1 MGPECEAGAAYR
13 GRAADD
19 RSPEASTELTVRIPI
34 ATSKTMAAKDLK
46 RLRWPIEPAGVSNI
60 A

>member
-1 MGPECEAGAAYR
+1 MVAECEAGAAYR

-34 ATSKTMAAKDLK
+34 AASKTMAAKDLK
-46 RLRWPIEPAGVSNI
+46 KLRRPIKPAGASDI